1 MVITLIHT
9 SNVNVTY
16 LFVIVMTVMDDPP
29 KKFLIQDLW
38 FI

>member
-16 LFVIVMTVMDDPP
+16 LSVIVMTVMDDPP
-29 KKFLIQDLW
+29 KNFVIHDLW